1 MSEFEIGFQHQ
12 LNQLDL
18 KRKDVAEALG
28 VTMPTL
34 KAKLRNPDKLTL
46 KDVRILEELKFN
58 INQLV
63 EQWKQSKSK
72 GAITLR

>member
-1 MSEFEIGFQHQ
+1 MNEFETGFQRQ
-12 LNQLDL
+12 MYQLDL

-28 VTMPTL
+28 ITMPTL

-46 KDVRILEELKFN
+46 KDVRVLEELKFN

-63 EQWKQSKSK
+63 EQ
-72 GAITLR
+72 